1 MISKFMAILCVLF
14 VACSSAFALTPNHPY
29 TVSVDGIGSDG
40 TIEDLAVTVLAT
52 TNDAGVLSFSFDGNN
67 IPTRNDY
74 NFLLVSIAD
83 GATVVRRAIVPAP
96 VSGDATNLGASPT
109 TESQTVALLDA
120 MAVNGTDNPMF
131 VLFGS
136 LIIRSGAFT
145 DDTLDI
151 LAAVIGN
158 AIVGEDG
165 FNDYLVAKVGA
176 EATQAFYSAIVDQFG
191 AYTAQLKQ
199 AVEEVLT
206 LDAKN
211 DRAAAASLLS
221 TILVESADRAG
232 FNYAYVIAA
241 MKAASDNLESF
252 FGNDGDVDID
262 EDVIDVL
269 DMIMIV
275 NDLKLQAEVVKQ
287 RYLNAMDLLGASEEQ
302 ATKVDTAVENL
313 TQALTAAFQDMEAL
327 FEDEEQFNPDVDEI
341 EDRMDEVQHTIS
353 TAFSAFMSDMAA
365 EDAEIQALRANLD
378 IPANVP
384 DGTFKF
390 MTMDGGQI
398 NWPITTVAV
407 LNWLNTNFP
416 GLTYARAETP
426 VPAALDWI
434 TERTDFSAFPY
445 DTMPSL
451 LQNVLG
457 LQEDLQ
463 LLYNQRYLGEICA
476 SYDIV
481 MPAEERAAFLA
492 DEDEPILTA
501 ANDAEIIQ
509 WFESE
514 DQEDND
520 PVDDHDI
527 VAGFTW
533 TGYDLGAAG
542 EKDAFSHLN
551 DLAPFLTG
559 HELQILEEWSLNQ
572 ETAMKNRITGAGI
585 TDSQLQAVLDALKSP
600 QID

>member
-1 MISKFMAILCVLF
+1 MISRFMAILCVLF
-14 VACSSAFALTPNHPY
+14 VACSSAYALTPNHPY
-29 TVSVDGIGSDG
+29 TVSVHGIGSDG
-40 TIEDLAVTVLAT
+40 TIEDLALTASAT
-52 TNDAGVLSFSFDGNN
+52 TNDAGVLSFSFNGND

-109 TESQTVALLDA
+109 TKSQTVALLNA
-120 MAVNGTDNPMF
+120 MAANSTDNPMF

-199 AVEEVLT
+199 AVEEVST

-365 EDAEIQALRANLD
+365 EDAEIQALRTNLG
-378 IPANVP
+378 IPADVP
-384 DGTFKF
+384 DGTFRF

-416 GLTYARAETP
+416 GLTYARADTP

-434 TERTDFSAFPY
+434 AERTDFSAFPY
-445 DTMPSL
+445 DNMPSL

-463 LLYNQRYLGEICA
+463 ILYNQRYLGEICA

-481 MPAEERAAFLA
+481 MPAGERAAFLA
-492 DEDEPILTA
+492 DENEPILTA
-501 ANDAEIIQ
+501 ANDAGIIQ

-520 PVDDHDI
+520 PVDDPDI

-533 TGYDLGAAG
+533 TGYDLGPAG

-572 ETAMKNRITGAGI
+572 ETAMKSRITGAAI
-585 TDSQLQAVLDALKSP
+585 TDSQLQAVLDALKNP